1 MLRSQVRVGPRR
13 LQIILTSIALCAML
27 TSCFQPIQQDIL
39 LIVADDFAPTL
50 VVYSPQLN
58 DIYTSTMS
66 IVGNLVDSSQEP
78 DDASGMLAS
87 ITLDF
92 LNATQYNR
100 LVYFDYGSDGD
111 ELVLTWEPVDPNPSL
126 RPTAQIEKN
135 QGVHSGEASFWD
147 LEGESSAF

>member
-1 MLRSQVRVGPRR
+1 MLRSQVRVRSRR
-13 LQIILTSIALCAML
+13 LQITLASVALCAL
-27 TSCFQPIQQDIL
+27 LAGCFQPIQQDIL

-66 IVGNLVDSSQEP
+66 IVGNLVDSSQVA
-78 DDASGMLAS
+78 DDAAGKLAS

-100 LVYFDYGSDGD
+100 SVY
-111 ELVLTWEPVDPNPSL
+111 LNVALNPDSPL
-126 RPTAQIEKN
+126 QAQDRR
-135 QGVHSGEASFWD
+135 ASR
-147 LEGESSAF
+147 